1 MKTTVE
7 EMHEESDKR
16 VGEVFRTMLIFTFF
30 MILAPISTYFW
41 TKGYVFESNCL
52 FIFKDTINKQS
63 ILFYYLILQKGFLML
78 SSDQSYIYAAISA
91 ILVVHVILA
100 AFIYIAWQDATSDSI
115 KKKKQ

>member
-52 FIFKDTINKQS
+52 FIFKDTINQS
-63 ILFYYLILQKGFLML
+63 FNFLILQKGFLLL

>member
-52 FIFKDTINKQS
+52 FIFKDTINNRS
-63 ILFYYLILQKGFLML
+63 IF
-78 SSDQSYIYAAISA
+78 
-91 ILVVHVILA
+91 
-100 AFIYIAWQDATSDSI
+100 
-115 KKKKQ
+115 